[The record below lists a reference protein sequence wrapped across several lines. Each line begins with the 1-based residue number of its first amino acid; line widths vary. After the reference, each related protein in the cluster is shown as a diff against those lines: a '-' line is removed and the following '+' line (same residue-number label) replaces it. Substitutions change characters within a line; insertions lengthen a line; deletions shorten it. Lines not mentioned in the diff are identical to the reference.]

1 MLHWGTE
8 ASPKK
13 CSREGNPLEKGRIR
27 KPCSSVGVSTVI
39 VTWTRWFA
47 APVIRC
53 HPFKGTRL
61 WWNTSGA
68 QADLGVSKSQWH
80 PFLLWWAR
88 EPVLVPP
95 EGCQAH
101 PLGCVSCGHV
111 PTQRCRF
118 PAASFCPKLR
128 RVLQSLGRDGPHGSQ
143 CRLCRR
149 AWVQVSFAV
158 HRAAH
163 CSDSR
168 RCCPQPGLPS

>member
-1 MLHWGTE
+1 MLQKGK
-8 ASPKK
+8 S
-13 CSREGNPLEKGRIR
+13 SREREDK
-27 KPCSSVGVSTVI
+27 KT
-39 VTWTRWFA
+39 
-47 APVIRC
+47 
-53 HPFKGTRL
+53 PFKCRCEHSHCHMDPMVCSPSDPVPSL
-61 WWNTSGA
+61 QRNTTVVEHHGA

-143 CRLCRR
+143 CRLRRR

-168 RCCPQPGLPS
+168 WCCPQPGLPS